1 MVGEMGRQIT
11 KPPKLSTGDTI
22 GVIAP
27 ATPFTPRLPPAY
39 RAQFARSVACLE
51 GLGFDVHVPSSITSK
66 SQCAYVSPEAR
77 AQEVNDLFA
86 QPAIRAV
93 IALVGGR
100 SANALLP
107 YLDWQRIAGQP
118 KIILGYS
125 AVSALLVGIHSRT
138 GLVTYHGPM
147 LLNGFGEFPSM
158 LAYSR
163 NQIENVLMNPEC
175 SGPCHPPDE
184 WTTDYPRDDSPRAL
198 QKQKGWRWLRSGQS
212 RGCLIGGNLATLC
225 TLAGTPFWPSFK
237 DAVLF
242 LEEVKTGPSVL
253 QEIDQSLAQLAM
265 LGVFDE
271 IKGLVVGKLNDATAY
286 EIRMFDHLICRH
298 TAAYDFPILS
308 QVDLGHTDPKLTLP
322 IGIHASL
329 DSASKQFSLAEAAVS
344 ARAA

>member
-1 MVGEMGRQIT
+1 MVGQMGRPIRT
-11 KPPKLSTGDTI
+11 PAMLSAGDTI

-27 ATPFTPRLPPAY
+27 ATPFTPVLPPAY
-39 RAQFARSVACLE
+39 HAQFARGVACLE
-51 GLGFDVHVPSSITSK
+51 DLGFAVQFSSTITSK
-66 SQCAYVSPEAR
+66 SQHTYVSAEAR
-77 AQEVNDLFA
+77 AEEFNDLLA
-86 QPAIRAV
+86 QPAIGAV

-107 YLDWQRIAGQP
+107 FLDWHCIASHP

-125 AVSALLVGIHSRT
+125 AVTALLVGIYSRT
-138 GLVTYHGPM
+138 GLVTFHGPM
-147 LLNGFGEFPSM
+147 LLNGFGEYPSM

-163 NQIENVLMNPEC
+163 NQFKRVLMHAEPP
-175 SGPCHPPDE
+175 GPRNPPDE
-184 WTTDYPRDDSPRAL
+184 WTTDYPRDDRPRAL
-198 QKQKGWRWLRSGQS
+198 QEQKGWRWLRSGRS
-212 RGCLIGGNLATLC
+212 RGRLIGGNLATLC
-225 TLAGTPFWPSFK
+225 TLAGTPYWPSFK

-265 LGVFDE
+265 LGVFAE
-271 IKGLVVGKLNDATAY
+271 IAGLVVGKLNDATAH
-286 EIRMFDHLICRH
+286 ETSMFDHLVCQH
-298 TAAYDFPILS
+298 AGAFDFPILS

-329 DSASKQFSLAEAAVS
+329 DSATGQFSLAEAAVS